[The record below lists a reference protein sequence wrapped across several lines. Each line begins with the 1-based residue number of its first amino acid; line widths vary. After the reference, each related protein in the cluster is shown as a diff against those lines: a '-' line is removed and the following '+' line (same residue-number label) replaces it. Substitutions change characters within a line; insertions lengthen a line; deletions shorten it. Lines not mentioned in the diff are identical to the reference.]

1 MSSGWHRLRILASV
15 TAIGLVL
22 FGVRPATA
30 QYGSAYPAPMCPV
43 SYYYWPGYGCVP
55 NAPNGY
61 YAPPAAYYAP
71 PPLYYAPPAY
81 YAPPVYAAPAFAF
94 FDFRFGRP
102 FFFHRGFDRDDFHG
116 GFGGFHRH

>member
-1 MSSGWHRLRILASV
+1 
-15 TAIGLVL
+15 L
-22 FGVRPATA
+22 FGVHPASA
-30 QYGSAYPAPMCPV
+30 QGYAAYPTPTCPAG
-43 SYYYWPGYGCVP
+43 YYYWPDYGCVP

-61 YAPPAAYYAP
+61 NYPPPAYYQPPVYYP
-71 PPLYYAPPAY
+71 PPVY
-81 YAPPVYAAPAFAF
+81 YAPPVYPAPAFAF

>member
-1 MSSGWHRLRILASV
+1 MSSGWRRLRILAAV
-15 TAIGLVL
+15 TGIGLVL

-30 QYGSAYPAPMCPV
+30 QNYAAYPTPTCPAG
-43 SYYYWPGYGCVP
+43 YYYSPGYGCVP
-55 NAPNGY
+55 NSPNG
-61 YAPPAAYYAP
+61 
-71 PPLYYAPPAY
+71 YYAPPAY
-81 YAPPVYAAPAFAF
+81 YAPPVYYAPPAYYAPPVYYAPPAFAF